1 MNNYQIPTSEK
12 YINPNRVDT
21 KRALTIFSNDPRNNL
36 DFLKKNP
43 FTTIIDYVPEDIEQQ
58 NIDNLKNESITNPSP
73 LDFSTSIFDDLNPDT
88 SYSEGPVL
96 SVPQNIIISNYE
108 LRYSNDGTIYYVAT
122 VYFDDALGADSYEYV
137 LEIVQ

>member
-12 YINPNRVDT
+12 YINPNRVDV
-21 KRALTIFSNDPRNNL
+21 KRALTIFSNDPRNNP

-43 FTTIIDYVPEDIEQQ
+43 FTTVIDYVPEDIEQQ
-58 NIDNLKNESITNPSP
+58 DLENLEDESITNPSP
-73 LDFSTSIFDDLNPDT
+73 LDFSTSVFSDLNPDT
-88 SYSEGPVL
+88 SYSEGPAL
-96 SVPQNIIISNYE
+96 SAPQNITVGNYE

-122 VYFDDALGADSYEYV
+122 VYFDDVSGADNYDYV